1 MYTPT
6 LGIRRPSPCLFA
18 FIAKTAL
25 KKSKFIKSAKITNK
39 LRFFSFFSYGGI
51 VIDLK
56 EVKVAI
62 KNRRGTASNDGRV
75 KCYKSHTNK
84 QKSRKNYH

>member
-1 MYTPT
+1 MSIP
-6 LGIRRPSPCLFA
+6 LPLLQKSS
-18 FIAKTAL
+18 

-51 VIDLK
+51 VIDSK

-62 KNRRGTASNDGRV
+62 KIEEEQPPTTVVSNLTIV
-75 KCYKSHTNK
+75 TQTNK
-84 QKSRKNYH
+84 KAKKTTTNKCQHLNPFL

>member
-6 LGIRRPSPCLFA
+6 LGIRRPSPTCLYC
-18 FIAKTAL
+18 KKSS

-51 VIDLK
+51 VIDSK

-75 KCYKSHTNK
+75 KSYKSHTNK
-84 QKSRKNYH
+84 QKGQKKNYH